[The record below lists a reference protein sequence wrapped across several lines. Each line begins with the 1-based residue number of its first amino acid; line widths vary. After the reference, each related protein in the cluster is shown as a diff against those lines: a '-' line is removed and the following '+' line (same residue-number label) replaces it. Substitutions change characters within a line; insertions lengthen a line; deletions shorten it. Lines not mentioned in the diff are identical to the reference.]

1 MENADILDSRIK
13 KVRIELPHYSF
24 SHSSSGE
31 SSNAFLGR
39 KKIKDKLKK
48 IVEATTDETGV
59 YLVTGNR
66 GVGKTSLVSQVITET
81 SLQPNSNFS
90 KNLKYLFVLLFSVVL
105 TQFCL
110 QEFTDNTSFW
120 KVCICACA
128 IVCALGSFFILGW
141 FSYYRRKIHKQNI
154 SFLEILKEI
163 SMSAAKELLTSINS
177 YNPYNQYNQYQLAQY
192 ILKIIL
198 VVSLTQFLSVISC
211 VTPTIVFI
219 GYSGLVIV
227 CMFILFVIY
236 KKRQYCHKYKKG
248 ELSKCNIIKEILLNP
263 VRKYIINP
271 IRKYI
276 KNHRRLYLRINFGHK
291 LKDEKDILRLIARTL
306 NTEYH
311 EYLRSFKQMLP
322 WWIIALCFLLLFAY
336 LFSTIVEKQ
345 EFYKSIK
352 ESKLYRTS
360 SQIYLNDLVHLEVK
374 DSTYLKV
381 KDSVYIKK
389 DSVYVKRDFAHTKKD
404 SIHIKEDSLLYIKKD
419 SIYLKAK
426 DFFGIEKDKKRLENA
441 FVNDSCYKKDKE
453 HLECIFT
460 NDNDYNK
467 RLMCV
472 FINDNCPFNKA
483 ETFLLALDQLVFE
496 ISKRA
501 KKIPQFF
508 LREGEKI
515 DFDKKFIP
523 PVNYLFGLSFF
534 LMYLLCVLLFRC
546 NWIKYFFVTH
556 RIIKQQLERLNSD
569 ITHSTELEKSV
580 NINGGGI
587 GTKIGTKTKKS
598 RGIADARE
606 IEKEL
611 QDILYEMQRIPFFMC
626 RPSVVIVFDELDKVE
641 PGESNLEDKNQKTKA
656 SLFSIDTTRERQTE
670 ILKILSNMKYFLST
684 VKAKFIFIAG
694 REMYDIYLADVSER
708 NNYIGSIFNAVIHVP
723 SFLTDYSDGTHA
735 DMTSLTEE
743 FVCRRLIPRDYRVE
757 SHNLKE
763 YKKYLKKEIYNDAK
777 IEEIEQKI
785 RKIIDGQN
793 EEIKQKKIT
802 IINEEIKRKIQEV
815 IDEQNE
821 EEKKKKIAVLNKE
834 IEQKIQEVIDEQ
846 NEKIKKKI
854 VDILNEEIKQIIV
867 EQNKKIEQKIIV
879 TLNKIVQQIQKIIAE
894 QSEEIKQKKI
904 AVLNEEIKRKIQEII
919 NEQNEKIEQKIIAI
933 LNKEIEQKIHKII
946 AILQQ
951 FIIYLA
957 HVSKGAVKEMMQL
970 FESSIEVCEIN
981 KKEEDEFLVV
991 QRYHNSKLFLTF
1003 NYYKQYM
1010 LGVFAYLITP
1020 IFNRLSIS
1028 EGNIRER
1035 SDNDKLLVSSLR
1047 FIDFL
1052 FKFHKHPFSWK
1063 HLDISPEMLEVNRS
1077 LELKSVAVDLL
1088 NYLAQIHVNKSNFSL
1103 SDYKFDNL
1111 ISDEIF
1117 AVTKIDEV
1125 FSALFSFSLDET
1137 LSLKKHYQDML
1148 QRTQKEYINDKNS
1161 PRFIDAVSS
1170 LQVVLGDLHYYDDE
1184 LEEAGVYYKNAV
1196 QELSNLK
1203 PKKDDVEGKNDG
1215 KEGKKDEAM
1224 TLEQH
1229 YLYVRNM
1236 LRLGMI
1242 YENRKQ
1248 YDFAYLTYGELCKQI
1263 IRERNITIKEL
1274 SAGLAL
1280 REDSDEIV
1288 FVKTST
1294 TGKIDKEEKKYYDNV
1309 EFHIKSKGV
1318 AVDASTASPRPLYFK
1333 NISPNTN
1340 DVLSKKM
1347 TYEGLK
1353 MLYLPFIAKLQI
1365 LEKSHVGGITRNHL
1379 EQLEKEFK
1387 FLTFVIDHEEANLLE
1402 AEFYSRLADIL
1413 YYKNSDLK
1421 SKKKKNRKEDNDED
1435 KNREEDKSKLSDED
1449 KDIKNYSCTACHY
1462 YHKALSILL
1471 DLDKIKDKN
1480 KNTVT
1485 ELLSASVERINAN
1498 YNMKYCTILA
1508 RILSDWG
1515 NVFFSCDY
1523 KHTKYE
1529 QDRHK
1534 CYICDAKDCN
1544 TRRTCYRCACYICD
1558 INNCNTNNLGTSLKK
1573 YIDYV
1578 ESESKEENRQT
1589 LRDAFK
1595 KDNLSK
1601 MEIAFAMYAISLK
1614 AYAKSNLYKRSAY
1627 QIFKMLRLFKY
1638 YKIYEYTEEDYTKK
1652 LSKKAI
1658 RSLWH
1663 ANEELN
1669 ILELNKRKKDFDK
1682 HTIEEKIPL
1691 QYILVDSEINRV
1703 RVLVKDLELRLS
1715 KTKNKATKKFA
1726 EKLNEYYSLYI
1737 TSPYG
1742 INYSIPARIY
1752 QLRLK
1757 ATVNYETYQMLIYDK
1772 DYEDIRKKFWD
1783 ENDKDDKRKLE
1794 TGIKFILNEERC
1806 NETVK
1811 LVFKEYLK
1819 NDNVDKKMRIDILE
1833 RLISETIFCFKEIIR
1848 LSKTIGE
1855 TYLFNHIF
1863 MGSIH
1868 EKLAFWIRLYEIYEK
1883 KYKKKNESHIDEY
1896 FKKYLGEEW
1905 EEQLSGYYETQQALS
1920 HYYKCLE
1927 THNEG
1932 KAYHNMI
1939 DNMCYLKDDYNDRSD
1954 HFNIA
1959 EERHNILNEEIR
1971 RKIERLKELYKDS
1984 ELYKVGNYYEH

>member
-496 ISKRA
+496 ISKRV
-501 KKIPQFF
+501 KKIPQF
-508 LREGEKI
+508 LLYKDKI
-515 DFDKKFIP
+515 DFDKEFVP
-523 PVNYLFGLSFF
+523 PINYLFWLSFF
-534 LMYLLCVLLFRC
+534 LMYILCILLFRC
-546 NWIKYFFVTH
+546 NWITHFFVTN
-556 RIIKQQLERLNSD
+556 RIIKRQLKKLNSD
-569 ITHSTELEKSV
+569 ITYSTELENSIHLKSES
-580 NINGGGI
+580 I
-587 GTKIGTKTKKS
+587 GTKIGTKSKKS
-598 RGIADARE
+598 RGVADARE

-611 QDILYEMQRIPFFMC
+611 QDILKNVQRIPFFMC
-626 RPSVVIVFDELDKVE
+626 RPNVVIVFDELDKVE
-641 PGESNLEDKNQKTKA
+641 PSESSSENENQKTKA
-656 SLFSIDTTRERQTE
+656 SLFSIDATRERQTE

-684 VKAKFIFIAG
+684 INAKFIFIAG

-708 NNYIGSIFNAVIHVP
+708 NNYIGSIFNAVIYVP
-723 SFLTDYSDGTHA
+723 SFLTDTSDGNP
-735 DMTSLTEE
+735 DITSLIEE
-743 FVCRRLIPRDYRVE
+743 FVCRRLIPHDYWVE
-757 SHNLKE
+757 YQIKYQIEYCNLKI
-763 YKKYLKKEIYNDAK
+763 YRIYLEEKTYNYTK
-777 IEEIEQKI
+777 IKEIEQNI
-785 RKIIDGQN
+785 QQIISNQN
-793 EEIKQKKIT
+793 EETKKKIAT
-802 IINEEIKRKIQEV
+802 PIEVKQIQNI
-815 IDEQNE
+815 IDEQNKE
-821 EEKKKKIAVLNKE
+821 IKKKIVALQTKE
-834 IEQKIQEVIDEQ
+834 IEQKIQKIIDEQ
-846 NEKIKKKI
+846 SKKINKKIETEQIQNIIDKLKKEVEQEPIGKLNKETKQKIQKISVLQQFIIIERKIQRIISKESEKINKKI
-854 VDILNEEIKQIIV
+854 DAIKNIETEQIQSIID
-867 EQNKKIEQKIIV
+867 ELNKKIEQRIIYE
-879 TLNKIVQQIQKIIAE
+879 L
-894 QSEEIKQKKI
+894 KK
-904 AVLNEEIKRKIQEII
+904 ET
-919 NEQNEKIEQKIIAI
+919 
-933 LNKEIEQKIHKII
+933 EQKIHKII
-946 AILQQ
+946 AVLQQ

-957 HVSKGAVKEMMQL
+957 HLSKGAPKKMIQL
-970 FESSIEVCEIN
+970 FESFIEVRKIDKN
-981 KKEEDEFLVV
+981 EDDRFLVV
-991 QRYHNSKLFLTF
+991 QHYDKSRFFLTF
-1003 NYYKQYM
+1003 NYYKQYTI
-1010 LGVFAYLITP
+1010 GIIAYLITP
-1020 IFNRLSIS
+1020 IFYRLSES
-1028 EGNIRER
+1028 NIKKH
-1035 SDNDKLLVSSLR
+1035 SDKLLVSSLR

-1063 HLDISPEMLEVNRS
+1063 HLDISPEMQEVNRS
-1077 LELKSVAVDLL
+1077 PALKSVTIDLL
-1088 NYLAQIHVNKSNFSL
+1088 NYLTQVHINKSNFSL

-1111 ISDEIF
+1111 IADEIS
-1117 AVTKIDEV
+1117 AMTKMDNV
-1125 FSALFSFSLDET
+1125 FSALFSFSLDEM
-1137 LSLKKHYQDML
+1137 LPLKKHYQDML
-1148 QRTQKEYINDKNS
+1148 EKTQKEYQNDINSPKFYQKDKSS

-1196 QELSNLK
+1196 QGLSDLK
-1203 PKKDDVEGKNDG
+1203 LKDEDNEGKEN
-1215 KEGKKDEAM
+1215 ETM

-1229 YLYVRNM
+1229 YIYVRNM

-1242 YENRKQ
+1242 YEKRRQ
-1248 YDFAYLTYGELCKQI
+1248 YDFAYLTYGEICKRI
-1263 IRERNITIKEL
+1263 IRQQNITVKEL
-1274 SAGLAL
+1274 SAGIAL
-1280 REDSDEIV
+1280 RKNNGKIV

-1294 TGKIDKEEKKYYDNV
+1294 VGKIDNKEEK
-1309 EFHIKSKGV
+1309 
-1318 AVDASTASPRPLYFK
+1318 
-1333 NISPNTN
+1333 NIT
-1340 DVLSKKM
+1340 
-1347 TYEGLK
+1347 T
-1353 MLYLPFIAKLQI
+1353 I
-1365 LEKSHVGGITRNHL
+1365 L
-1379 EQLEKEFK
+1379 K
-1387 FLTFVIDHEEANLLE
+1387 FLKYL
-1402 AEFYSRLADIL
+1402 FYQKLNQSPLKQLRRNRCISRISRLIRTMHCL
-1413 YYKNSDLK
+1413 
-1421 SKKKKNRKEDNDED
+1421 RK
-1435 KNREEDKSKLSDED
+1435 
-1449 KDIKNYSCTACHY
+1449 
-1462 YHKALSILL
+1462 
-1471 DLDKIKDKN
+1471 
-1480 KNTVT
+1480 
-1485 ELLSASVERINAN
+1485 
-1498 YNMKYCTILA
+1498 
-1508 RILSDWG
+1508 
-1515 NVFFSCDY
+1515 
-1523 KHTKYE
+1523 
-1529 QDRHK
+1529 
-1534 CYICDAKDCN
+1534 
-1544 TRRTCYRCACYICD
+1544 
-1558 INNCNTNNLGTSLKK
+1558 
-1573 YIDYV
+1573 
-1578 ESESKEENRQT
+1578 
-1589 LRDAFK
+1589 
-1595 KDNLSK
+1595 
-1601 MEIAFAMYAISLK
+1601 
-1614 AYAKSNLYKRSAY
+1614 
-1627 QIFKMLRLFKY
+1627 
-1638 YKIYEYTEEDYTKK
+1638 
-1652 LSKKAI
+1652 
-1658 RSLWH
+1658 
-1663 ANEELN
+1663 
-1669 ILELNKRKKDFDK
+1669 
-1682 HTIEEKIPL
+1682 
-1691 QYILVDSEINRV
+1691 
-1703 RVLVKDLELRLS
+1703 
-1715 KTKNKATKKFA
+1715 
-1726 EKLNEYYSLYI
+1726 
-1737 TSPYG
+1737 
-1742 INYSIPARIY
+1742 
-1752 QLRLK
+1752 
-1757 ATVNYETYQMLIYDK
+1757 
-1772 DYEDIRKKFWD
+1772 
-1783 ENDKDDKRKLE
+1783 
-1794 TGIKFILNEERC
+1794 
-1806 NETVK
+1806 
-1811 LVFKEYLK
+1811 
-1819 NDNVDKKMRIDILE
+1819 
-1833 RLISETIFCFKEIIR
+1833 
-1848 LSKTIGE
+1848 
-1855 TYLFNHIF
+1855 
-1863 MGSIH
+1863 
-1868 EKLAFWIRLYEIYEK
+1868 
-1883 KYKKKNESHIDEY
+1883 
-1896 FKKYLGEEW
+1896 
-1905 EEQLSGYYETQQALS
+1905 
-1920 HYYKCLE
+1920 
-1927 THNEG
+1927 
-1932 KAYHNMI
+1932 
-1939 DNMCYLKDDYNDRSD
+1939 
-1954 HFNIA
+1954 
-1959 EERHNILNEEIR
+1959 
-1971 RKIERLKELYKDS
+1971 
-1984 ELYKVGNYYEH
+1984 